1 MASQRTGADIT
12 FTTAVLCSKV
22 SKDPHGAIAVGQR
35 LLSYLQYTKDYKL
48 HLCPDLQAAPVR
60 VYTDASFSPQGSHSY
75 GGHVVEVYGVP
86 VLWKA
91 NSSEAEL
98 IQAVEGCMYT
108 ESLMT
113 TLVDLGC
120 RVAS

>member
-1 MASQRTGADIT
+1 M
-12 FTTAVLCSKV
+12 
-22 SKDPHGAIAVGQR
+22 
-35 LLSYLQYTKDYKL
+35 
-48 HLCPDLQAAPVR
+48 
-60 VYTDASFSPQGSHSY
+60 
-75 GGHVVEVYGVP
+75 VEVYGVP

-113 TLVDLGC
+113 TLVDLGLPSC
-120 RVAS
+120 ILTTLLPSRSLGERVARGHGT